1 MSDLFWL
8 IEFVKGVNRPNDA
21 KKLLIPRWPEKSDFT
36 GMRFASAFTKRI
48 TMIQRSVPVVLIP
61 AKNEEASV
69 GEVVRQVLSE
79 LYCEVV
85 VIDDVS
91 TDRTIQAAKSAGATV
106 LPLAVHLGAWGAI
119 QTGLRYALKTGYRV
133 AVTMDADGQHQP
145 SSVLSLI
152 APIETRE
159 ADVVIGACVKRGS
172 RARHLA
178 WMMFRRLSGVGLED
192 LTSGFRAYNQ
202 KAMTLLASRKAT
214 LLDYQDLGVLILLR
228 RVGLHVVEKQVEMCP
243 RISGASRIF
252 NSWWVVVRYM
262 LASSILCLA
271 KR

>member
-1 MSDLFWL
+1 M
-8 IEFVKGVNRPNDA
+8 
-21 KKLLIPRWPEKSDFT
+21 T
-36 GMRFASAFTKRI
+36 
-48 TMIQRSVPVVLIP
+48 QRSSPVVLIP
-61 AKNEEASV
+61 AKNEEATV
-69 GEVVRQVLSE
+69 GEVVRMVLSE
-79 LYCEVV
+79 LHCEVV

-91 TDRTIQAAKSAGATV
+91 TDGTIKAARSAGATV

-119 QTGLRYALKTGYRV
+119 QTGMRYALKSEYRI

-145 SSVLSLI
+145 SSVRGLI
-152 APIETRE
+152 EPIESGQ

-172 RARHLA
+172 MARHLA
-178 WMMFRRLSGVGLED
+178 WMIFRRLSGIGLED

-202 KAMTLLASRKAT
+202 KSMALLASRKAT

-228 RVGLHVVEKQVEMCP
+228 RVGLHIVEKQVEMCP
-243 RISGASRIF
+243 RLSGASRIF